1 MPLGRMALIAPA
13 AIPPTTATQR
23 ANRPNCADT
32 GNDSPIISLT
42 ERPSYLQDGPK
53 SPVTTPPI

>member
-1 MPLGRMALIAPA
+1 MALIAPA

-42 ERPSYLQDGPK
+42 ERPHIYRMAPN
-53 SPVTTPPI
+53 PR

>member
-1 MPLGRMALIAPA
+1 MPLGRIALIAPA

-42 ERPSYLQDGPK
+42 ERPSYL
-53 SPVTTPPI
+53 